1 MKTLFRNTRIIDG
14 KGDTW
19 NGFVAVDG
27 RRIHRVGRGKPAKRF
42 EEFETVDLHGMA
54 LMPGFIKVPGEA
66 DQKQLDDMAEAIR
79 KRHKGW
85 RGGGA
90 LGFLTGG
97 ADWVASGINP
107 KDADLSVIREYQ
119 VEEACRIYGIP
130 PHKLGS
136 QKPGAVGYASIE
148 QRSIDYVQGLAH
160 YIVPIEN
167 AYRRLTSGDTT
178 YIKFNVA
185 GLLRGDLVSRYGAYG
200 VGLLNGFLCID
211 DVRRLEDLPPV
222 EGGDVYRVQAQMTA
236 IDAPPVVAAAPM
248 RADPVNVNIAEATFH
263 DDREI
268 PAPVVN
274 VPAMDTV
281 PLAEAMVALSER
293 LDQAMGE
300 QREALKR
307 ISAPRRR
314 KVIRGE
320 KGEVIYLLD
329 SVVVDAVPG
338 AVG

>member
-1 MKTLFRNTRIIDG
+1 MPTSASSASTRSRRRAAS
-14 KGDTW
+14 T
-19 NGFVAVDG
+19 ASRRTSSG
-27 RRIHRVGRGKPAKRF
+27 RR
-42 EEFETVDLHGMA
+42 
-54 LMPGFIKVPGEA
+54 
-66 DQKQLDDMAEAIR
+66 
-79 KRHKGW
+79 
-85 RGGGA
+85 
-90 LGFLTGG
+90 
-97 ADWVASGINP
+97 
-107 KDADLSVIREYQ
+107 
-119 VEEACRIYGIP
+119 
-130 PHKLGS
+130 
-136 QKPGAVGYASIE
+136 
-148 QRSIDYVQGLAH
+148 
-160 YIVPIEN
+160 
-167 AYRRLTSGDTT
+167 SGDTT

-185 GLLRGDLVSRYGAYG
+185 GLLRGDLVSRYGAYAT
-200 VGLLNGFLCID
+200 GLLNGFLSID

-293 LDQAMGE
+293 LDQSMGE